1 MRIIGSFYR
10 EIIYRRHIL
19 NMQELFVNRQEE
31 TKEMKPLTIIYWL
44 RMGLGV
50 FAGAISAI
58 LSYYLLGTGL
68 EGTSIL
74 LYSISLTLLI
84 YLITFRLIKMKF
96 QNKVEKASKI
106 TMTGIGMYFFAWLA
120 FYVLFYTII
129 ISVFGPGIPAIAP
142 IPTPTPT

>member
-1 MRIIGSFYR
+1 
-10 EIIYRRHIL
+10 
-19 NMQELFVNRQEE
+19 
-31 TKEMKPLTIIYWL
+31 MKPLTIIYWL
-44 RMGLGV
+44 RMALGI

-58 LSYYLLGTGL
+58 LSYFLLNTGL

-84 YLITFRLIKMKF
+84 YLITFRLIKMKY
-96 QNKVEKASKI
+96 QNQVEKASKI

-129 ISVFGPGIPAIAP
+129 ISVFGPGIPP
-142 IPTPTPT
+142 FPPT